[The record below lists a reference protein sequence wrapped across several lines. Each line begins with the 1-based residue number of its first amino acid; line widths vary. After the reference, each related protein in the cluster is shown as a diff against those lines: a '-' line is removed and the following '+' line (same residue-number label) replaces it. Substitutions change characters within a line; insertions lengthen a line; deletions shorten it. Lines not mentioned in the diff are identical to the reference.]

1 MSRLLDDMDVSTLYS
16 MKNQGMTTAQIARAC
31 DVTPAYISCLLRG
44 IKPGTHVVNREE
56 VIRLHKMGKSVT
68 EIAAQLGVSIGTISY
83 HMKKAG
89 ISCVSNRGAKKLI
102 DTNEVLRLH
111 NEGMSFSEIGQ
122 KLGCS
127 TTTAKYHLKKGAN
140 KMDFSERVKK
150 ADPRVDVVEIVTPA
164 VDNVPKVSKV
174 AELPEVWGGMVTMSR
189 VDEIGNDKR
198 RYRVVFDN
206 DKVTVTLVTASG
218 IELTM
223 DYAEIAGMGNELAAI
238 YRRYGEN
245 PTMTWEAV

>member
-1 MSRLLDDMDVSTLYS
+1 MKKLLADMDVSTLYS
-16 MKNQGMTTAQIARAC
+16 MRDQGMTYREIANAC
-31 DVTPAYISCLLRG
+31 DVSESTIYRLIPKDGKKCG
-44 IKPGTHVVNREE
+44 KVIKKG
-56 VIRLHKMGKSVT
+56 
-68 EIAAQLGVSIGTISY
+68 
-83 HMKKAG
+83 
-89 ISCVSNRGAKKLI
+89 I
-102 DTNEVLRLH
+102 DTEDVLRLH
-111 NEGMSFSEIGQ
+111 NEGMNNMEIARE
-122 KLGCS
+122 LGCS
-127 TTTAKYHLKKGAN
+127 EMAVRYHLKKGEERV
-140 KMDFSERVKK
+140 DFSERVKK
-150 ADPRVDVVEIVTPA
+150 VDTLPVVEPVTP
-164 VDNVPKVSKV
+164 VVNNVPKVSKV

-238 YRRYGEN
+238 HRRYGDN

>member
-16 MKNQGMTTAQIARAC
+16 MRDQGMTYREIANAC
-31 DVTPAYISCLLRG
+31 DVSESTIY
-44 IKPGTHVVNREE
+44 
-56 VIRLHKMGKSVT
+56 RLMPKDGKKC
-68 EIAAQLGVSIGTISY
+68 GRVS
-83 HMKKAG
+83 KKG
-89 ISCVSNRGAKKLI
+89 I
-102 DTNEVLRLH
+102 DTDEVLRLH
-111 NEGMSFSEIGQ
+111 NDGLNNMEISRE
-122 KLGCS
+122 LGCS
-127 TTTAKYHLKKGAN
+127 EMTVRYHLKKGEERV
-140 KMDFSERVKK
+140 DFSERVKK
-150 ADPRVDVVEIVTPA
+150 VDTLPVVEPVTP
-164 VDNVPKVSKV
+164 VVNNVPNVSKV

-238 YRRYGEN
+238 HRRYGDN

>member
-1 MSRLLDDMDVSTLYS
+1 MRKLLDDMDVSTLYS
-16 MKNQGMTTAQIARAC
+16 MRDQGMSVYEIAKAC

-44 IKPGTHVVNREE
+44 IKPGTQLVSKED
-56 VIRLHKMGKSVT
+56 IMRLHDMGKT
-68 EIAAQLGVSIGTISY
+68 PKEIAEQLGVSVTTIRQRL
-83 HMKKAG
+83 KKAG
-89 ISCVSNRGAKKLI
+89 FGKKHI
-102 DTNEVLRLH
+102 DTDEVVRLH
-111 NEGMSFSEIGQ
+111 NEGMNNMEIARE
-122 KLGCS
+122 LGCS
-127 TTTAKYHLKKGAN
+127 EMTVRYHLKKGEERV
-140 KMDFSERVKK
+140 DFSERVKK
-150 ADPRVDVVEIVTPA
+150 VDTLPVVEPVTP
-164 VDNVPKVSKV
+164 VVNNVPKVSKV

-245 PTMTWEAV
+245 PMMTWEAV